1 MPERRAPLGPVACI
15 VNQPDAH
22 LGRLRPLLDRVG
34 VPVIEVLAARDLG
47 ELSLDEIG
55 GLIVLGGEMGV
66 HDSALYPFLADE
78 VALLAGAHER
88 GLPVLGLCLG
98 AQLLAAALGA
108 EVRARRCSEIGW
120 LEVSHLVE
128 DPVLGPP
135 GRRRQFQWHYDS
147 FELPA
152 GANRLASSSKCP
164 NQAFRI
170 GRSYGLQ
177 FHPEASAEIVEGW
190 ALSAKG
196 RAELVANGVN
206 PGELVAEAKQL
217 DAAYDR
223 QANAIVAGFSG
234 LVGRSAQQ
242 ER

>member
-1 MPERRAPLGPVACI
+1 MTPPPSAARRPVACL

-22 LGRLRPLLDRVG
+22 LGRFKPLLDRLG
-34 VPVIEVLAARDLG
+34 VPLIELMAARDLG
-47 ELSLDEIG
+47 ELKLATVG
-55 GLIVLGGEMGV
+55 GLVVLGGEMGV
-66 HDSALYPFLADE
+66 NDAGRCPFLADE
-78 VALLAGAHER
+78 TALIAGAHDR

-108 EVRARRCSEIGW
+108 KVHARRCSEIGW
-120 LEVSHLVE
+120 LEVDHLVD

-135 GRRRQFQWHYDS
+135 GPRRQFQWHYDS

-152 GANRLASSSKCP
+152 GAERIAASNRCP

-170 GRSYGLQ
+170 ETSYGLQ
-177 FHPEASAEIVEGW
+177 FHPEVSADLVARW

-196 RAELVANGVN
+196 RAELAANGVD
-206 PGELVAEAKQL
+206 PDELVADAAEL
-217 DAAYDR
+217 DAAYDL
-223 QANAIVAGFSG
+223 QAATIVEGFAGLIG
-234 LVGRSAQQ
+234 

>member
-1 MPERRAPLGPVACI
+1 MTPERSAPSRPVVCI

-22 LGRLRPLLDRVG
+22 LGRLRPLLDRVD
-34 VPVIEVLAARDLG
+34 VPVIEVQAARDLG
-47 ELSLDEIG
+47 ELSLDKMG

-66 HDSALYPFLADE
+66 HDSALYPFLAGE
-78 VALLAGAHER
+78 VALLVGAHER

-108 EVRARRCSEIGW
+108 EVHARRCSEIGW
-120 LEVSHLVE
+120 LEVSHLVD
-128 DPVLGPP
+128 DPVLGPT

-152 GANRLASSSKCP
+152 GANRLASSTKCP

-196 RAELVANGVN
+196 RAELVANGVD

-217 DAAYDR
+217 DAAYER
-223 QANAIVAGFSG
+223 QAAAIADGFARLVAEG
-234 LVGRSAQQ
+234 
-242 ER
+242 